1 MTTGDVLLAN
11 LNLTLGGEQGGRRP
25 VVVVSDRRY
34 SVIPGLFLAV
44 PLTSTQR
51 GLPHHV
57 PVPANTRTGLDRDS
71 YAMTEQIRALAYRR
85 IERQLGA
92 IDEAIIGEIS
102 HFLHLFIA

>member
-57 PVPANTRTGLDRDS
+57 AVPANTKTGLDRLS

-85 IERQLGA
+85 VERQLGT

>member
-1 MTTGDVLLAN
+1 MNVKLAGTASPVGDTRVGTLTMGPGST
-11 LNLTLGGEQGGRRP
+11 LNINGT
-25 VVVVSDRRY
+25 
-34 SVIPGLFLAV
+34 V

-102 HFLHLFIA
+102 HYLHLFIA